1 MASELARVK
10 FSREALSSEDI
21 ADLQVTEREV
31 AGFYLKESNWRRVCR
46 MARYFRLDTRMRL
59 SLILPE

>member
-1 MASELARVK
+1 MASDLARVK
-10 FSREALSSEDI
+10 FFKEALSSEEI

-31 AGFYLKESNWRRVCR
+31 AGFYLKESNWRRVCQ
-46 MARYFRLDTRMRL
+46 MARYFGLDTRRRL

>member
-1 MASELARVK
+1 MASDRARVEFVK
-10 FSREALSSEDI
+10 EALSSEEI

-31 AGFYLKESNWRRVCR
+31 AGFYLKESNWRGVCQ
-46 MARYFRLDTRMRL
+46 MARYFGLDTRMRL